1 MKSSTFGLVFVTHNL
16 FTQNVL
22 YIADVCKPGW
32 SYFNGICYS
41 TSLSCKNWT
50 EAEKTCQ
57 AYSGNLITVRNQEE
71 NVYIQHRLNGAK
83 GWIGLSDR
91 VIEGT
96 FDWADNQTSNFSYW
110 AKNQPN
116 NFNNEDCVHTLGVRH
131 SFMWNDVSCGTCH
144 NYTCSEG
151 LCVTYLFYIPTG
163 VTIII
168 IIIIIIIMRQLKLLC
183 AIYS

>member
-83 GWIGLSDR
+83 GWIGLNDR

-96 FDWADNQTSNFSYW
+96 FDWADNQSSNFSYW

-116 NFNNEDCVHTLGVRH
+116 NFNNEDCVHTLGVSH

-151 LCVTYLFYIPTG
+151 LCVTYLFNIPTG

-168 IIIIIIIMRQLKLLC
+168 IIMQQLKLLC

>member
-1 MKSSTFGLVFVTHNL
+1 MVWHWKPAIY
-16 FTQNVL
+16 FTQNVS

-41 TSLSCKNWT
+41 TSHSCKNWT

-57 AYSGNLITVRNQEE
+57 AYSANLITVRNQEE

-83 GWIGLSDR
+83 GWIGLNDR

-151 LCVTYLFYIPTG
+151 LWVTYLFYMPTG

-168 IIIIIIIMRQLKLLC
+168 IIIIIMQQLKLLY
-183 AIYS
+183 ALYR

>member
-1 MKSSTFGLVFVTHNL
+1 MKSSTFGLVFLTHNL

-41 TSLSCKNWT
+41 TSLWCKNWT

-71 NVYIQHRLNGAK
+71 NVYIQHRMNGAK
-83 GWIGLSDR
+83 GWIGLNDR

-151 LCVTYLFYIPTG
+151 LWVTYFFYIPTG

-168 IIIIIIIMRQLKLLC
+168 IIIIIIIILFISSYSK
-183 AIYS
+183 AI

>member
-1 MKSSTFGLVFVTHNL
+1 M
-16 FTQNVL
+16 
-22 YIADVCKPGW
+22 
-32 SYFNGICYS
+32 
-41 TSLSCKNWT
+41 
-50 EAEKTCQ
+50 
-57 AYSGNLITVRNQEE
+57 RNQEE

-83 GWIGLSDR
+83 GWIGLNDR

-131 SFMWNDVSCGTCH
+131 SFMWNDVNCGTCH

-151 LCVTYLFYIPTG
+151 LWLTYLFYIPTG
-163 VTIII
+163 VTITGSTNVCGNNYPII
-168 IIIIIIIMRQLKLLC
+168 CEKKILGKNDLIKV
-183 AIYS
+183 S